1 VRGCS
6 SDGVPK
12 AVAGD
17 GAPKLF
23 TKGVPVALLPN
34 MLMSGVVAGAAIEG
48 TGVKGPGFL
57 GTGGPGGYL
66 VLNAGIPGVPA
77 EYRIITIIIIIII
90 NNKI

>member
-1 VRGCS
+1 
-6 SDGVPK
+6 
-12 AVAGD
+12 VAGD

-34 MLMSGVVAGAAIEG
+34 TPISGVVAAGAPAIEG

-57 GTGGPGGYL
+57 GTGGPDAEGYL

-77 EYRIITIIIIIII
+77 EYRIIIIII
-90 NNKI
+90 NNQCSVQDP

>member
-34 MLMSGVVAGAAIEG
+34 TPMSGVVAAGAPAIEG

-57 GTGGPGGYL
+57 GTSGPGGYL
-66 VLNAGIPGVPA
+66 VLNADIPGVP
-77 EYRIITIIIIIII
+77 E
-90 NNKI
+90 

>member
-1 VRGCS
+1 MRGCCS
-6 SDGVPK
+6 SEGVPK

-34 MLMSGVVAGAAIEG
+34 TPMSGVVAGAAIEG
-48 TGVKGPGFL
+48 TGVRGPPAPPGMRGPGFL
-57 GTGGPGGYL
+57 GIGGPDAEGYL

-77 EYRIITIIIIIII
+77 EYR
-90 NNKI
+90 